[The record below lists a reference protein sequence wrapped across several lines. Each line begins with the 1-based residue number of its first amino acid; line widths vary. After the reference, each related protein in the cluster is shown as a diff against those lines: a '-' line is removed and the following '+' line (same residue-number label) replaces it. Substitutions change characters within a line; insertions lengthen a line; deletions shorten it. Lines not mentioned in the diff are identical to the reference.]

1 VFEVLSPGN
10 TAAEM
15 IRKYQFYSRHGVEE
29 YYIYDPD
36 KVELSGWIRADNE
49 LTEIDGM
56 DDWVSPRLDVR
67 FAIEQGE
74 LALYHPNGRR
84 FATYVELMREREQA
98 QQQAEHERRE
108 REQAQQQAEQAQQ
121 RAERL
126 AAQLRALGIEPDAE
140 A

>member
-1 VFEVLSPGN
+1 MLSPGN

-56 DDWVSPRLDVR
+56 DDWVSPRLKIR

-74 LALYHPNGRR
+74 LALYHPDGRR

-98 QQQAEHERRE
+98 QQAA
-108 REQAQQQAEQAQQ
+108 EQAQQAAEQAQQ

-126 AAQLRALGIEPDAE
+126 AAQLRRWASSRMLRR
-140 A
+140 